1 MGIVSAIGKL
11 AIKAAQ
17 KVGGQTLAKGVKNAG
32 RVVKAAPDFI
42 FGTGGDAARKAMK
55 STSGSIFTKTKSAA
69 KAVVKQSEKA
79 AAKDGNF
86 LKRMW
91 KSLKSTPKDV
101 NRWRK
106 VGVQAAERAG
116 KNTFWGGAKGVLK
129 GLGTK
134 MPLINSLIILAT
146 ETPNIVEATKNEGI
160 GAGLK
165 ETGKAAVSLVGTTLG
180 YAFGG
185 FLGVLGGAWA
195 ASKLTGETYT
205 EKKEFLAEQGVTQE
219 QIDSLKKQGYTFDQ
233 IYDLAKAEVEASK
246 AQENLVQTQQEISG
260 EQTAEQQE
268 ATQGQEAAQ
277 PVQGGT
283 VAQQPAQEQET
294 PAVQPVT
301 GQQEVAQ
308 PTVTDG
314 QQVAQGGYSADGVAI
329 LKELGVTDADISALQ
344 QAGIPID
351 EAVRMVVNIKSQ
363 NPSASV
369 TGTATDTTTVQQ
381 PTQQPV
387 AQQPVQVNTP
397 AFEPFQLPYENTT
410 VSNTYA
416 NDMFYKSLFGETP
429 AVGSAEQNAYSI
441 NPNQQQTFL
450 KYSA

>member
-11 AIKAAQ
+11 VVKGVQ
-17 KVGGQTLAKGVKNAG
+17 KVGGKTLAKGVKNAG

-55 STSGSIFTKTKSAA
+55 TTSGSIFTKAKSAA

-86 LKRMW
+86 FKRMW
-91 KSLKSTPKDV
+91 KSLKSTPKDI

-116 KNTFWGGAKGVLK
+116 KNKFLGGAKGVMK
-129 GLGTK
+129 AIGTK

-146 ETPNIVEATKNEGI
+146 ETPNIIDATKNEGI

-165 ETGKAAVSLVGTTLG
+165 EAGKATVGLVGATLG

-195 ASKLTGETYT
+195 ASKLTGETYS
-205 EKKEFLAEQGVTQE
+205 EKKAFLEENGVTE
-219 QIDSLKKQGYTFDQ
+219 EAIAVMKDQGYTFDQ
-233 IYDLAKAEVEASK
+233 IYELAKAEVEAAK
-246 AQENLVQTQQEISG
+246 AQENLVQTQQEVSG
-260 EQTAEQQE
+260 EQPAEQQE
-268 ATQGQEAAQ
+268 VAQGQEAAQ
-277 PVQGGT
+277 PAQGGT
-283 VAQQPAQEQET
+283 VAQQPAQEQQVPVT
-294 PAVQPVT
+294 QPVT

-314 QQVAQGGYSADGVAI
+314 QQVVQGGYSEDGVAI
-329 LKELGVTDADISALQ
+329 LRELGVSDADLAALQ
-344 QAGIPID
+344 QSGIPIE

-363 NPSASV
+363 NPAATV
-369 TGTATDTTTVQQ
+369 PATATDNTTV
-381 PTQQPV
+381 QQPV

-397 AFEPFQLPYENTT
+397 AFKPFQRPYDSMT
-410 VSNTYA
+410 VSNPYA
-416 NDMFYKSLFGETP
+416 NDIFYKSLFGETP

-441 NPNQQQTFL
+441 NPNQQQRFL

>member
-11 AIKAAQ
+11 AIKAVQ
-17 KVGGQTLAKGVKNAG
+17 KVGGKTLAKGVKNAG

-55 STSGSIFTKTKSAA
+55 TTSGSIFTKAKSAA

-79 AAKDGNF
+79 SAKDGNF
-86 LKRMW
+86 FKRMW
-91 KSLKSTPKDV
+91 KSLKSTPKDI

-116 KNTFWGGAKGVLK
+116 KSKFWGGAKGVMK
-129 GLGTK
+129 AIGTK
-134 MPLINSLIILAT
+134 MPLINSLIILAA

-165 ETGKAAVSLVGTTLG
+165 EAGKATVGLVGATLG

-205 EKKEFLAEQGVTQE
+205 EKKEFLKENKISDDVINT
-219 QIDSLKKQGYTFDQ
+219 LKAQGYTFDQ
-233 IYDLAKAEVEASK
+233 IYELVKAEVEAAK
-246 AQENLVQTQQEISG
+246 AQENLVQTQQEVSG
-260 EQTAEQQE
+260 QQAEEQQE
-268 ATQGQEAAQ
+268 VAQGQEAAQ
-277 PVQGGT
+277 PAQGGT
-283 VAQQPAQEQET
+283 VAQQPAQEQQVPVT
-294 PAVQPVT
+294 QPVT

-314 QQVAQGGYSADGVAI
+314 QQVVQGGYSEDGVAI
-329 LKELGVTDADISALQ
+329 LRELGVSDADIAALQ
-344 QAGIPID
+344 QSGIPIE

-363 NPSASV
+363 NPAATV
-369 TGTATDTTTVQQ
+369 PATATDNTTV
-381 PTQQPV
+381 QQPV
-387 AQQPVQVNTP
+387 AQQPVQVNNP
-397 AFEPFQLPYENTT
+397 AFKPFQLPYDSMT
-410 VSNTYA
+410 VSNPYA
-416 NDMFYKSLFGETP
+416 NDIFYKSLFGETP
-429 AVGSAEQNAYSI
+429 AVGSVEQNASSI
-441 NPNQQQTFL
+441 NPNQQQRFL

>member
-11 AIKAAQ
+11 VVKGVQ
-17 KVGGQTLAKGVKNAG
+17 KVGGKTLAKGVKNAG

-55 STSGSIFTKTKSAA
+55 TTSGSIFTKAKSAA

-79 AAKDGNF
+79 SAKDGNF
-86 LKRMW
+86 FKRMW

-116 KNTFWGGAKGVLK
+116 KNKFLGGAKGVLK

-165 ETGKAAVSLVGTTLG
+165 EAGKATVGLVGATLG
-180 YAFGG
+180 YALGG

-195 ASKLTGETYT
+195 ASKLTGETYS
-205 EKKEFLAEQGVTQE
+205 EKKAFLEENGVTE
-219 QIDSLKKQGYTFDQ
+219 EAIAVMKDQGYTFDQ
-233 IYDLAKAEVEASK
+233 IYELAKAEVEAAK
-246 AQENLVQTQQEISG
+246 AQENLVQTQQEVSG
-260 EQTAEQQE
+260 QPAEEQQE
-268 ATQGQEAAQ
+268 VAQGQEAAQ
-277 PVQGGT
+277 PAQGGT
-283 VAQQPAQEQET
+283 VAQQPAQEQQVPVT
-294 PAVQPVT
+294 QPVT

-314 QQVAQGGYSADGVAI
+314 QQVVQGGYSEDGVAI
-329 LKELGVTDADISALQ
+329 LRELGVSDADIAALQ
-344 QAGIPID
+344 QSGIPIE

-363 NPSASV
+363 NPAATV
-369 TGTATDTTTVQQ
+369 PATATDNTTV
-381 PTQQPV
+381 QQPV

-397 AFEPFQLPYENTT
+397 AFKPFQLPYDSMT
-410 VSNTYA
+410 VSNPYA
-416 NDMFYKSLFGETP
+416 NDIFYKSLFGETP

-441 NPNQQQTFL
+441 NPNQQQRFL